1 MPSND
6 KTALRPGELF
16 FSVFLT
22 GFSAVALWQAYE
34 ISGFEGLA
42 TPGIFPML
50 AAGTMLTS
58 GLFILADSISR
69 RRIANG
75 GEHVAV
81 LTSRLVITVLLVTA
95 YVFAMPYLG
104 FMVSS
109 AIFLFAAFAYLWRR
123 SVVISLILT
132 AGTLVVIYLIFRIL
146 FQVVLPRGSLM
157 YGIF

>member
-1 MPSND
+1 MATDN

-34 ISGFEGLA
+34 ISGFQGLA

-50 AAGTMLTS
+50 AAGTMLVS

-69 RRIANG
+69 RRVADG
-75 GEHVAV
+75 DQQVAV

-95 YVFAMPYLG
+95 YVFVMPYLG

-109 AIFLFAAFAYLWRR
+109 TIFLFAAFAYLWRR
-123 SVVISLILT
+123 SALISVILT
-132 AGTLVVIYLIFRIL
+132 AGTLVAIYLIFRIL

-157 YGIF
+157 QGIF